1 MLLAIRQ
8 TAMIL
13 TKIIIHQFKGIKDEK
28 EIVIDD
34 FNLIVGQNDAGKS
47 TILKSLDCFLN
58 SSNPSSEDLN
68 NKSRDNLITITL
80 HFNPSSQSIIIDQNI
95 ETTFE
100 EEELINNNSELVIK
114 KVWDASKS
122 RITADT
128 FIERK
133 QYVENDFISLT
144 EAQLITACGNLEI
157 TTQKANGEDFNNKEK
172 RQKIR
177 QNNIDSRIDFTF
189 VMEKLPTFGSN
200 RFKIIH
206 DRIKGILPRFEYF
219 KADTSL
225 SETDATIQKFFKT
238 LAIKTLEEE
247 IDTSEVEDTIQAKLG
262 GVLEKITAKINEVVP
277 SDENVQPV
285 VDFDWTKLVST
296 KFKSTEDGTE
306 VPLSSRGDGFRR
318 ITMMAYFEYL
328 AEQQKSE
335 HQKIIF
341 GLEEPETFLHPS
353 AQESLFHKLVGLCEN
368 DYQVIVSTH
377 SPIIVSNSKKEK
389 ITHIHKTG
397 GTYNVEQQIDD
408 ITSIATDLGIK
419 VDNQFISLF
428 DKAKVLILVE
438 GIDDANAL
446 NHLCQEYKGN
456 GLITHDFTELE
467 ITIIPIGGCESIKH
481 WVSLSLLSTLDKP
494 FLIFQDSDKTNAG
507 EQSPTKSALENME
520 FVDGTDFIISKKRNL
535 ENYISSTAL
544 NRLVPNSN
552 LNYNDWSNVKQLC
565 AKHRLAGRLGGK
577 KVVDRHFQNL
587 TFAELRTTFFD
598 GNEDEF
604 INIHRLASSKL

>member
-1 MLLAIRQ
+1 
-8 TAMIL
+8 MIL
-13 TKIIIHQFKGIKDEK
+13 TKIKIHQFKGISDEK
-28 EIVIDD
+28 EITIDD

-58 SSNPSSEDLN
+58 SNNPSPEDLN
-68 NKSRDNLITITL
+68 NKSGNNLITITL
-80 HFNPSSQSIIIDQNI
+80 HFNPSNQSIIIDQNI

-100 EEELINNNSELVIK
+100 EEELVNDDNELVIK
-114 KVWDASKS
+114 KVWDVSKS

-133 QYVENDFISLT
+133 QYVENDFISFT
-144 EAQLITACGNLEI
+144 EAQLMTACGNLGI
-157 TTQKANGEDFNNKEK
+157 DTQKANGEDFNNKEK

-177 QNNIDSRIDFTF
+177 QHNIDSGVDFTF
-189 VMEKLPTFGSN
+189 VVEKLPTSGSN

-225 SETDATIQKFFKT
+225 SETDTAIQKFFKT

-247 IDTSEVEDTIQAKLG
+247 IDTSDVEDTIQSKLG
-262 GVLEKITAKINEVVP
+262 EVLEKITTKINDVVP
-277 SDENVQPV
+277 SEENVEPV
-285 VDFDWTKLVST
+285 IDFDWTKLVST
-296 KFKSTEDGTE
+296 KFKSTADGTE

-318 ITMMAYFEYL
+318 ITIMAYFEYL

-353 AQESLFHKLVGLCEN
+353 AQESLFHKLIALCEN

-377 SPIIVSNSKKEK
+377 SPIIVSNTKKDK

-397 GTYNVEQQIDD
+397 GTYNVEQQIAD
-408 ITSIATDLGIK
+408 ITSIASDLGIN

-428 DKAKVLILVE
+428 DSAKVLLLVE

-446 NHLCQEYKGN
+446 NHLCQLYKVN
-456 GLITHDFTELE
+456 GIIAQDFAELE
-467 ITIIPIGGCESIKH
+467 IAIIPIGGCDSIKH
-481 WVSLSLLSTLDKP
+481 WVSLNLLSTLNKP
-494 FLIFQDSDKTNAG
+494 FLIFQDSDKTNAA
-507 EQSPTKSALENME
+507 EQSPTKTALESLG
-520 FVDGTDFIISKKRNL
+520 FVEGTDFIISKKRNL
-535 ENYISSTAL
+535 ENYISPAAL

-552 LNYNDWSNVKQLC
+552 LNHDDWSNVKQLC
-565 AKHRLAGRLGGK
+565 GKHQLAGRLGGRG
-577 KVVDRHFQNL
+577 VADRHFKNL
-587 TFAELRTTFFD
+587 TFDELRSTFFD

-604 INIHRLASSKL
+604 LNIYTLAKSKL

>member
-1 MLLAIRQ
+1 
-8 TAMIL
+8 MIL
-13 TKIIIHQFKGIKDEK
+13 TKIKIHQFKGINDEK
-28 EIVIDD
+28 EIAIDD

-47 TILKSLDCFLN
+47 TILKSLDSFLN
-58 SSNPSSEDLN
+58 SNNPSSDDLN
-68 NKSRDNLITITL
+68 NKAVDNFITITL

-100 EEELINNNSELVIK
+100 EEELVNNDSELVIK
-114 KVWDASKS
+114 KVWDVSKS
-122 RITADT
+122 KISADT
-128 FIERK
+128 YIERK

-144 EAQLITACGNLEI
+144 EAQLMTACGNLGIE
-157 TTQKANGEDFNNKEK
+157 TQKANGEDFNNKEK

-177 QNNIDSRIDFTF
+177 QHNLDTGTEFTF
-189 VMEKLPTFGSN
+189 ETEKLPTSGSN

-247 IDTSEVEDTIQAKLG
+247 IDTSDVENTIQAKLG
-262 GVLEKITAKINEVVP
+262 EVLEKITAKINEVVP
-277 SDENVQPV
+277 SEESVEPV

-318 ITMMAYFEYL
+318 ITIMAYFEYL

-353 AQESLFHKLVGLCEN
+353 AQESLFHKLIALCEN

-377 SPIIVSNSKKEK
+377 SPIIVSHSKKEK
-389 ITHIHKTG
+389 IIHIHKTG

-428 DKAKVLILVE
+428 DKAKVLMLVE
-438 GIDDANAL
+438 GINDANAL
-446 NHLCQEYKGN
+446 NHLCQQYKDN

-467 ITIIPIGGCESIKH
+467 IAIIPIGGCDSIKH
-481 WVSLSLLSTLDKP
+481 WVSLNLLSTLDKP
-494 FLIFQDSDKTNAG
+494 FLIFQDSDKTDAG
-507 EQSPTKSALENME
+507 VESPTKSALESLG
-520 FVDGTDFIISKKRNL
+520 FTDGEEFIISKKRNL

-552 LNYNDWSNVKQLC
+552 LNHNDWSNVKKIC
-565 AKHRLAGRLGGK
+565 AGHQLAGRLGGRG
-577 KVVDRHFQNL
+577 VADRHFKNL
-587 TFAELRTTFFD
+587 TFTELRSTFFD

-604 INIHRLASSKL
+604 INIHSLAVSKL

>member
-1 MLLAIRQ
+1 
-8 TAMIL
+8 MIL
-13 TKIIIHQFKGIKDEK
+13 TKIKIHQFKGIFDEK
-28 EIVIDD
+28 EITIDD

-58 SSNPSSEDLN
+58 SNNPSPDDLN
-68 NKSRDNLITITL
+68 NKSGNNLITITL
-80 HFNPSSQSIIIDQNI
+80 HFNPSNQSIIIDQNI

-100 EEELINNNSELVIK
+100 EEELVNDDNELVIK
-114 KVWDASKS
+114 KVWDVSKS
-122 RITADT
+122 RITANT

-144 EAQLITACGNLEI
+144 EAQLMTACGNLGI
-157 TTQKANGEDFNNKEK
+157 DTQKANGEDFNNKEK

-177 QNNIDSRIDFTF
+177 QHNIDSGIDFTF
-189 VMEKLPTFGSN
+189 VVEKLPTSGSN

-225 SETDATIQKFFKT
+225 SETDTAIQKFFKT

-247 IDTSEVEDTIQAKLG
+247 IDTSDVEDTIQSKLG
-262 GVLEKITAKINEVVP
+262 EVLEKITTKINDVVP
-277 SDENVQPV
+277 SEENVEPV
-285 VDFDWTKLVST
+285 IDFDWTKLVST
-296 KFKSTEDGTE
+296 KFKSTADGTE

-318 ITMMAYFEYL
+318 ITIMAYFEYL

-353 AQESLFHKLVGLCEN
+353 AQESLFHKLIALCEN

-377 SPIIVSNSKKEK
+377 SPIIVSNTKKDK

-397 GTYNVEQQIDD
+397 GTYNVEQQIAD
-408 ITSIATDLGIK
+408 ITSIAFDLGIK

-428 DKAKVLILVE
+428 DSAKVLLLVE

-446 NHLCQEYKGN
+446 NHLCQLYKVN
-456 GLITHDFTELE
+456 GVITQDFAELE
-467 ITIIPIGGCESIKH
+467 IAIIPIGGCDSIKH
-481 WVSLSLLSTLDKP
+481 WVSLNLLSTLNKP
-494 FLIFQDSDKTNAG
+494 FLIFQDSDKTNAA
-507 EQSPTKSALENME
+507 EQSPTKTALENLG

-535 ENYISSTAL
+535 ENYISPAAL

-552 LNYNDWSNVKQLC
+552 LHYDDWSNVKQLC
-565 AKHRLAGRLGGK
+565 GKHQLAGRLGGRG
-577 KVVDRHFQNL
+577 VADRHFKNL
-587 TFAELRTTFFD
+587 TFDELRSTFFD

-604 INIHRLASSKL
+604 LNIYTLANSKL

>member
-1 MLLAIRQ
+1 
-8 TAMIL
+8 MIL
-13 TKIIIHQFKGIKDEK
+13 TKIKIHQFKGVSDEK
-28 EIVIDD
+28 EITIDD

-58 SSNPSSEDLN
+58 SNNPSPDDLN
-68 NKSRDNLITITL
+68 NKSKNNLITITL
-80 HFNPSSQSIIIDQNI
+80 HFNPSNQSIIIDQNI

-100 EEELINNNSELVIK
+100 EEELVNSSNELVIK
-114 KVWDASKS
+114 KVWDVSKT

-133 QYVENDFISLT
+133 QYAENDFISLT
-144 EAQLITACGNLEI
+144 EAQLMTTCGNLGI
-157 TTQKANGEDFNNKEK
+157 ATQKANGEDFNNKEK

-177 QNNIDSRIDFTF
+177 QHNINSGTDFTYE
-189 VMEKLPTFGSN
+189 VEKLPASGSN

-247 IDTSEVEDTIQAKLG
+247 IDTSGVEDTIQAKLG
-262 GVLEKITAKINEVVP
+262 EVLEKITSKINDVVP
-277 SDENVQPV
+277 SEENVEPV
-285 VDFDWTKLVST
+285 IVFDWTKLVST
-296 KFKSTEDGTE
+296 KFKSIENETE

-318 ITMMAYFEYL
+318 ITIMAYFEYL
-328 AEQQKSE
+328 AEQQISE

-353 AQESLFHKLVGLCEN
+353 AQEGLFHKLIALCEN

-408 ITSIATDLGIK
+408 ITAIASDLGIK

-428 DKAKVLILVE
+428 NKAKVLILVE

-446 NHLCQEYKGN
+446 NHLCQEYKAN
-456 GLITHDFTELE
+456 DLITHDFNELE
-467 ITIIPIGGCESIKH
+467 IAIIPIGGCDSIKH
-481 WVSLSLLSTLDKP
+481 WVSLNLLSTLDKP

-507 EQSPTKSALENME
+507 EQSPTKTALENLG
-520 FVDGTDFIISKKRNL
+520 FVDNTDFIILKKRNL

-552 LNYNDWSNVKQLC
+552 TNHDDWTNVKQLC
-565 AKHRLAGRLGGK
+565 ARHQLAGRLGGRG
-577 KVVDRHFQNL
+577 VADRHFKNL

-598 GNEDEF
+598 GNDDEF
-604 INIHRLASSKL
+604 INIHTLAVSKL

>member
-1 MLLAIRQ
+1 
-8 TAMIL
+8 MIL
-13 TKIIIHQFKGIKDEK
+13 TKIKIHQFKGVSDEK
-28 EIVIDD
+28 EITIDD

-47 TILKSLDCFLN
+47 TILKSLDYFLN
-58 SSNPSSEDLN
+58 SNNPSSDDLN
-68 NKSRDNLITITL
+68 NKSENNLITITL
-80 HFNPSSQSIIIDQNI
+80 HFNPSNQSIIIDQNI

-100 EEELINNNSELVIK
+100 EEELVNSYNELVIK
-114 KVWDASKS
+114 KVWDVSKS

-133 QYVENDFISLT
+133 KYAENDFISLT
-144 EAQLITACGNLEI
+144 EAQLMTACGNLGI
-157 TTQKANGEDFNNKEK
+157 VTQKANGEDFNNKEK

-177 QNNIDSRIDFTF
+177 QHNIDSGTDFTF
-189 VMEKLPTFGSN
+189 EVEKLPTSGSN

-206 DRIKGILPRFEYF
+206 DKIKGILPRFEYF

-225 SETDATIQKFFKT
+225 SETDTTIQKFFKT

-247 IDTSEVEDTIQAKLG
+247 IDTSDVEDTIQAKLG
-262 GVLEKITAKINEVVP
+262 EVLEKITTKINDVVP
-277 SDENVQPV
+277 SEENVEPI

-318 ITMMAYFEYL
+318 ITIMAYFEFL

-335 HQKIIF
+335 HQRIIF

-353 AQESLFHKLVGLCEN
+353 AQESLFHKLIALCEN

-397 GTYNVEQQIDD
+397 GTYNVDQQIDD
-408 ITSIATDLGIK
+408 IISIATDLGIK

-428 DKAKVLILVE
+428 DKAKVLLLVE

-446 NHLCQEYKGN
+446 NHLCQEYKAN
-456 GLITHDFTELE
+456 GIITHDFTELE
-467 ITIIPIGGCESIKH
+467 IAIIPIGGCDSIKH
-481 WVSLSLLSTLDKP
+481 WVSLNLLSTLNKP

-507 EQSPTKSALENME
+507 EQSPTKTALESLG
-520 FVDGTDFIISKKRNL
+520 FVEGTDFIISKKRNL

-552 LNYNDWSNVKQLC
+552 INHDDWSNVKQLC
-565 AKHRLAGRLGGK
+565 ARHHLAGSLGGRG
-577 KVVDRHFQNL
+577 VVDRHFKNL
-587 TFAELRTTFFD
+587 TFGELRTTFFD

-604 INIHRLASSKL
+604 INIHTLAVSKL

>member
-1 MLLAIRQ
+1 
-8 TAMIL
+8 MIL
-13 TKIIIHQFKGIKDEK
+13 TKIKIHQFKGITDEK

-58 SSNPSSEDLN
+58 SNNPSSDDLN
-68 NKSRDNLITITL
+68 NKSGNNLITITL
-80 HFNPSSQSIIIDQNI
+80 YFNPSNQSIIIDQNI

-100 EEELINNNSELVIK
+100 EEELVNNNNELVIK
-114 KVWDASKS
+114 KVWDVSKS

-144 EAQLITACGNLEI
+144 EAQLMTACGNLGI
-157 TTQKANGEDFNNKEK
+157 ATQKANGEDFNNKEK

-177 QNNIDSRIDFTF
+177 QHNIDSATDFTF
-189 VMEKLPTFGSN
+189 EVEKLPTSGSN

-247 IDTSEVEDTIQAKLG
+247 IDTSDVEDTIQAKLG
-262 GVLEKITAKINEVVP
+262 EVLEKITTKINDVVP
-277 SDENVQPV
+277 SEENVEPV

-318 ITMMAYFEYL
+318 ITIMAYFEYL

-353 AQESLFHKLVGLCEN
+353 AQESLFHKLIALCEN

-408 ITSIATDLGIK
+408 ITAIATDLGIK

-428 DKAKVLILVE
+428 DKAKVLMLVE

-446 NHLCQEYKGN
+446 NHLCQEYKAN

-467 ITIIPIGGCESIKH
+467 IAIIPIGGCDSIKH
-481 WVSLSLLSTLDKP
+481 LVSLNLLSTLDKP

-507 EQSPTKSALENME
+507 EQSPTKTALESLG

-552 LNYNDWSNVKQLC
+552 TNHDDWSNVKQLC
-565 AKHRLAGRLGGK
+565 ARHQLAGRLGGRG
-577 KVVDRHFQNL
+577 VADRHFKNL

-604 INIHRLASSKL
+604 INIHTLAISKL